1 MSRRLAATALLI
13 AAALAGASP
22 AAAATPATN
31 QLSAT
36 VDRARIATQLGRS
49 FEFRSTITNS
59 AATPASGLV
68 AQLSVLSLRSDPYVD
83 PEDWSSRRVVFLDP
97 IPAGGSKTLRWRMTA
112 VNAGTFG
119 VYVTVLSTEPAD
131 APARNTP
138 TIDLRV
144 AERRTL
150 DAAGIVP
157 LAFAVP
163 ALLAGLAIVLRVRRR
178 AR

>member
-1 MSRRLAATALLI
+1 MRPRLQVTALLI

-22 AAAATPATN
+22 AVAATPAATH
-31 QLSAT
+31 LSAT

-49 FEFRSTITNS
+49 FEVRSTITNS

-68 AQLSVLSLRSDPYVD
+68 AHLSVLSLRSEPYVD

-97 IPAGGSKTLRWRMTA
+97 IPAAGSRTLRWRMTA

-119 VYVTVLSTEPAD
+119 VYVTVLPTKPAA
-131 APARNTP
+131 APAANTP

-144 AERRTL
+144 SERRTL
-150 DAAGIVP
+150 DAGGILP
-157 LAFAVP
+157 LAFAIP
-163 ALLAGLAIVLRVRRR
+163 ALLGGLAIILRVCRR
-178 AR
+178 A